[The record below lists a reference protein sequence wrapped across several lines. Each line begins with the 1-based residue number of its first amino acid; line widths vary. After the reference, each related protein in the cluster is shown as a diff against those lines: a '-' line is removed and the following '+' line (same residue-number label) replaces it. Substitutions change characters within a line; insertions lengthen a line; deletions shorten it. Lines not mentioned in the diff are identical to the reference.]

1 MEPALAPKEP
11 TPFPEPSRWPEWKP
25 FTRGQYALSYD
36 PYATETTDTEETD
49 KDTTGEEPTNPVGPA
64 SGARVR

>member
-36 PYATETTDTEETD
+36 PYATETTETEETD
-49 KDTTGEEPTNPVGPA
+49 GTETDGTTANPVGPA
-64 SGARVR
+64 SERQIP